1 MAAVRP
7 GKGTIAWMAIEVEVQ
22 RLQLGDV
29 VLADL
34 PDQTEAVE
42 AKVVRDIDRAGTT
55 VRVTLR
61 VDGHDDFVKEWELGE
76 IVTVVRGP

>member
-1 MAAVRP
+1 
-7 GKGTIAWMAIEVEVQ
+7 MAIELEVQ

-34 PDQTEAVE
+34 PERAEEVE
-42 AKVVRDIDRAGTT
+42 AKVVRDVDRTDST

-61 VDGHDDFVKEWELGE
+61 AEGHDDFVKEWELGE
-76 IVTVVRGP
+76 IVTVIRGP

>member
-1 MAAVRP
+1 
-7 GKGTIAWMAIEVEVQ
+7 MAIELEVQ

-34 PDQTEAVE
+34 PERAEEVE
-42 AKVVRDIDRAGTT
+42 AKVVRDIDRTDGT

-61 VDGHDDFVKEWELGE
+61 AEGHDDFVKEWKLGE
-76 IVTVVRGP
+76 IVTVIRGP

>member
-1 MAAVRP
+1 VCDRQ
-7 GKGTIAWMAIEVEVQ
+7 GYDRLMAIELEVQ

-34 PDQTEAVE
+34 PEQAEEVE
-42 AKVVRDIDRAGTT
+42 AKVVREIDRTDST

-61 VDGHDDFVKEWELGE
+61 VEGHDDFVKEWELGE